1 MQSHRPDQRAQ
12 ATALIVDDEPGMR
25 DELRDWLQQLWPE
38 LRIAGHAA
46 GGGEALQQ
54 VERLLPDIV
63 FLDIQIPEPGGL
75 EVARQLR
82 DSCHIVFVTAFDEHA
97 IEAFEHGAVDYLLKP
112 IDPRRME
119 MTVQRLQRRLA
130 GKPADLS
137 HVIAQLSLQR
147 APRSYLRWI
156 TASVGNSIRLI
167 TTDEVIF
174 FQSDQKYTRVV
185 LEDAQVLIK
194 KTLKELMSELDPE
207 QFWQT
212 HRSTVVNALEIAS
225 VEPNMAGQ
233 LTLTLKRRREQ
244 QPVAES
250 FVRRFRQ
257 M

>member
-1 MQSHRPDQRAQ
+1 MWTTQPDQAAQ

-25 DELRDWLQQLWPE
+25 DELRDWLHQLWPA
-38 LRIAGHAA
+38 LRIVGHAA
-46 GGGEALQQ
+46 DGAGALQQ
-54 VERLLPDIV
+54 VELLAPDIV

-75 EVARQLR
+75 DVARLLR
-82 DSCHIVFVTAFDEHA
+82 DTCHIVFVTAFDEHA

-112 IDPRRME
+112 IDPDRMA
-119 MTVQRLQRRLA
+119 MTVRRLQQRLA

-137 HVIAQLSLQR
+137 DVIAQLAQQR
-147 APRSYLRWI
+147 APRAYLRWI
-156 TASVGNSIRLI
+156 TASAGNSIRLI

-194 KTLKELMSELDPE
+194 KTLKELVSELDPG

-233 LTLTLKRRREQ
+233 LTLTLKRRRELL
-244 QPVAES
+244 PVAES